1 MLRVPVSKRGMAH
14 FIHDVFPIITAAAA
28 FLSTIVTVV
37 ITLSR
42 ARIEH
47 RNLRRIDVKDRLDLL
62 DEVEKRLDQDS
73 LHAWRYKNAEPPKG
87 SIEDQLAKD
96 LLVSHVFGRSITWL
110 EWLAIR
116 RFLAE
121 QDKVGVDLLRLAWPY
136 RDQEVVLVRFRMT
149 WRSWLRRVAYTC
161 VSLTSGLSVFFGYML
176 VLLSLNH
183 PTIGWLLSL
192 IPQLS
197 GLLSSLDLQSWGRVA
212 VLRAQLVFIGLSV
225 FIPNEF
231 FNYGLPASWR
241 ICKQLKAVQ

>member
-96 LLVSHVFGRSITWL
+96 LLVSHS
-110 EWLAIR
+110 LA
-116 RFLAE
+116 
-121 QDKVGVDLLRLAWPY
+121 DP
-136 RDQEVVLVRFRMT
+136 
-149 WRSWLRRVAYTC
+149 
-161 VSLTSGLSVFFGYML
+161 SLGWSGLPSGG
-176 VLLSLNH
+176 SSRSR
-183 PTIGWLLSL
+183 TRSAL
-192 IPQLS
+192 IC
-197 GLLSSLDLQSWGRVA
+197 
-212 VLRAQLVFIGLSV
+212 
-225 FIPNEF
+225 
-231 FNYGLPASWR
+231 YGLPGLIETRRSFWSAFG
-241 ICKQLKAVQ
+241 